1 MVYIYT
7 NKTPCV
13 TRTNTSAVMSY
24 NEFKL
29 LILVLMVCR
38 TTSCDENNAVSEDS
52 QNVTKVIQR
61 LLQKTTNK
69 LFRPYASGKA
79 PVIVKTDI
87 KLMSIGTFREAD
99 MQYTVEMYF
108 RQSWKDPRLRYDD
121 SDVPSITLNGDLS
134 DSFWQPDT
142 IFENEVE
149 GKVHTLLAKN
159 KFYRIHRDGLILT
172 STRLTLTCSCSMD
185 FRKFPM
191 DEQECGIYLVS
202 YGYTTQDI
210 VYEWQTKH
218 ETWSNEQD
226 IPQFL
231 LKNISRINITRRY
244 STGDYSALGIKMRFT
259 RRLGHYFTKVYIPA
273 ILIVMLS
280 WLSFYVDRRSAPA
293 RVSLGITT
301 VLTMTTLLIG
311 IGQGSLPVVAYVKAL
326 DWYLFVSYFMV
337 FAAFAEY
344 AVINYRDGIYRR
356 SKTEKRL
363 EENGSTVSHK
373 DTESID
379 NSTGYSNGA
388 PKDAFDFIQES
399 TPKKYEVTSK
409 KKFDIVNWFTQKFL
423 TPPEVIDAWA
433 KILFPLTYVIFNFLY
448 WMYYLVIIE

>member
-1 MVYIYT
+1 
-7 NKTPCV
+7 
-13 TRTNTSAVMSY
+13 
-24 NEFKL
+24 
-29 LILVLMVCR
+29 
-38 TTSCDENNAVSEDS
+38 
-52 QNVTKVIQR
+52 
-61 LLQKTTNK
+61 
-69 LFRPYASGKA
+69 
-79 PVIVKTDI
+79 
-87 KLMSIGTFREAD
+87 
-99 MQYTVEMYF
+99 MYF

-244 STGDYSALGIKMRFT
+244 STGKNIHHVTLLPTHSTASKAHMSTVHSTASKAHMSTVHSTASKAHMSTVHSTASKAHMSTVQSTVDARFPHYGTSDYSALGIKMRFT

-373 DTESID
+373 VNTM
-379 NSTGYSNGA
+379 
-388 PKDAFDFIQES
+388 
-399 TPKKYEVTSK
+399 KKTLEIILKSQVY
-409 KKFDIVNWFTQKFL
+409 DIL
-423 TPPEVIDAWA
+423 
-433 KILFPLTYVIFNFLY
+433 
-448 WMYYLVIIE
+448 